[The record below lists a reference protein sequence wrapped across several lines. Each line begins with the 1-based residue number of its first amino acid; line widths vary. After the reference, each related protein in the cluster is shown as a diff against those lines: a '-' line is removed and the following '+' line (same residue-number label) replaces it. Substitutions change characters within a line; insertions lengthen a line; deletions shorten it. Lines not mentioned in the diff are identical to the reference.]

1 MGITWISFF
10 TAVKKDE
17 KHLRQSRISLLIG
30 VGTPLA
36 VLGIFKYYDFF
47 VTSFCDVFHLTPG
60 VLNLILPVGISF
72 YTFQALSYTIDVYT
86 GKIEKEKS
94 FLQFALYL
102 SFFPQLVAGPI
113 VKASEFLPQL
123 KENRK
128 VTLAGLE
135 SGIQIFVFGMFKK
148 VVLADNISVFVDE
161 VYRSPQIFGSGTVAL
176 AVAAYAIQIYMDFS
190 GYSDIAI
197 GTAKLLGIKLMKN
210 FDYPYISRNIA
221 EFWRRWH
228 ISLTTWF
235 RDYIYIPLGGSRVGK
250 WKSVRNTFIIFLV
263 SGFWHGANWTFICWG
278 LFHALLFL
286 PLLLTSSNR
295 KYRGIVAEGKLLPS
309 WKEAI
314 QIGTTFFLVVIGW
327 ILFRAENMEQAIGY
341 IGRLFSMQQSTGNMP
356 SHSLEVGL
364 YILLFWILEW
374 FQRDKPYALQIQ
386 FLKSKSL
393 RVAILTFVILFI
405 EITMGK
411 SSEFIYFQF

>member
-1 MGITWISFF
+1 M
-10 TAVKKDE
+10 
-17 KHLRQSRISLLIG
+17 
-30 VGTPLA
+30 
-36 VLGIFKYYDFF
+36 
-47 VTSFCDVFHLTPG
+47 
-60 VLNLILPVGISF
+60 
-72 YTFQALSYTIDVYT
+72 
-86 GKIEKEKS
+86 
-94 FLQFALYL
+94 
-102 SFFPQLVAGPI
+102 
-113 VKASEFLPQL
+113 
-123 KENRK
+123 
-128 VTLAGLE
+128 
-135 SGIQIFVFGMFKK
+135 
-148 VVLADNISVFVDE
+148 DE